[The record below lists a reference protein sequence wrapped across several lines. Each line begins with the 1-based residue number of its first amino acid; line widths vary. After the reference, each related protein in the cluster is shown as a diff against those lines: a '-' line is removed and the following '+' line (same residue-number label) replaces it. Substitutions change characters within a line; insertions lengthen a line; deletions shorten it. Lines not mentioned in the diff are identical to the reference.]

1 MTKELEVVTGSI
13 AATAED
19 KDQTIAE
26 AFVYIRALAMVDTS
40 GSMATCDAPGRTM
53 RYEAACD
60 GLRSLQLEYPGTIA
74 VVGFSKT
81 AALALGGIPA
91 FQKGRTDMVAAL
103 EVARPFDDAGIRL
116 IMISDGQP
124 DDPTKTLAVAQT
136 FVTHIDTIYIGP
148 EDRDAGRRFLELLAE
163 TTGGQAMQSA
173 APGVL
178 EAPAR
183 LLLQEST
190 DPSTRG
196 V

>member
-1 MTKELEVVTGSI
+1 MTKSKTLEVVSGSI

-53 RYEAACD
+53 RYEAACE

-91 FQKGRTDMVAAL
+91 FQQGRTDMVAAL
-103 EVARPFDDAGIRL
+103 EVARSFDDAGIRL

-136 FVTHIDTIYIGP
+136 FATHIDTIYIGS
-148 EDRDAGRRFLELLAE
+148 EEARGAGRRFLELLAA
-163 TTGGQAMQSA
+163 TTGGEAMQST

-178 EAPAR
+178 EAPVR

-190 DPSTRG
+190 
-196 V
+196 